1 MPLSLANDIQADG
14 KDIFSVMRFGLLER
28 YLFKTMA
35 VAALSCLI
43 GLTCVIWITSALRE
57 LSLVTGKGQ
66 TILVFLRFTLLSLPA
81 LVIVIAPVA
90 AFAATLYTLNKFNSD
105 SELIV
110 MSASGVPPRQ
120 LLRPFALMAAIAAL
134 LVAFMTL
141 YVMPASFREL
151 RDMITQ
157 IRSDFIANVVKEG
170 QFTTLDQG
178 ITFHYR
184 ERSGEALLGIFF
196 QDRREPGKTSVYIA
210 EKGVTVD
217 IEGRPFL
224 VLEKGSIQRQG
235 GKSQDGTSQDSSIV
249 TFERYGVD
257 LSSFGQDGALPTLK
271 PRERMTNALLFPD
284 ETEQYYINLKGRF
297 RAELHDRFMA
307 PLYVIS
313 FILIGFAALGE
324 PRTTRQGRGSAMAV
338 ATIAVIGLRILGFAL
353 SSVMVRSPGAVYLAY
368 ALPIVTAA
376 VSLALIFAGPRL
388 NPLLAVATRLSDSL
402 MQSLRSRIARPA

>member
-1 MPLSLANDIQADG
+1 
-14 KDIFSVMRFGLLER
+14 MRFGLLER

-57 LSLVTGKGQ
+57 LSLVTGQGQ
-66 TILVFLRFTLLSLPA
+66 TMLVFLRFTLLSLPA

-120 LLRPFALMAAIAAL
+120 LLKPFALMAAIAAV
-134 LVAFMTL
+134 LVAVMTL
-141 YVMPASFREL
+141 YVMPASFRQL

-170 QFTTLDQG
+170 QFTTLEQG

-184 ERSGEALLGIFF
+184 ERSGQALLGIFF

-210 EKGVTVD
+210 EKGVTLD

-224 VLEKGSIQRQG
+224 VLEKGSIQRQEG
-235 GKSQDGTSQDSSIV
+235 RGQDNSIV

-257 LSSFGQDGALPTLK
+257 LSSFGQDGALPILK
-271 PRERMTNALLFPD
+271 PRERTTEALLFPD
-284 ETEQYYINLKGRF
+284 PAEPYYIAVQGRF
-297 RAELHDRFMA
+297 RAELHDRLLA

-324 PRTTRQGRGSAMAV
+324 PRTTRQGRGSAMAA
-338 ATIAVIGLRILGFAL
+338 ATLTVITLRIAGFTL
-353 SSVMVRSPGAVYLAY
+353 SSVMVRSQGAVYVAY
-368 ALPIVTAA
+368 ALPLLAA
-376 VSLALIFAGPRL
+376 AGSLGIIFAGPKL
-388 NPLLAVATRLSDSL
+388 NPLLSAMTRVFDEA
-402 MQSLRSRIARPA
+402 MRSVRTRIARPA

>member
-1 MPLSLANDIQADG
+1 
-14 KDIFSVMRFGLLER
+14 MRFGLLDR
-28 YLFKTMA
+28 YLFKTMV
-35 VAALSCLI
+35 VAALACLI

-66 TILVFLRFTLLSLPA
+66 TFLVFLRFTALSLPA

-90 AFAATLYTLNKFNSD
+90 AFAATLYTLNKMNSD

-110 MSASGVPPRQ
+110 MSASGIAPGK
-120 LLRPFALMAAIAAL
+120 LIKPFAVLAVVSSI

-196 QDRREPGKTSVYIA
+196 QDSREDGKSSVYIA
-210 EKGVTVD
+210 ERGQTLD
-217 IEGRPFL
+217 IDGKPFL
-224 VLEKGSIQRQG
+224 VLESGSIQRQNT
-235 GKSQDGTSQDSSIV
+235 KSSDSSIV
-249 TFERYGVD
+249 TFDRYGVD
-257 LSSFGQDGALPTLK
+257 LSSFGQDGAVVSLK
-271 PRERMTNALLFPD
+271 PRERTTEALLFPD
-284 ETEQYYINLKGRF
+284 ESEQYYINLRGRF
-297 RAELHDRFMA
+297 RAELHDRFLA

-324 PRTTRQGRGSAMAV
+324 PRTTRQGRGSAMA
-338 ATIAVIGLRILGFAL
+338 AASLAVIGLRIVGFAL
-353 SSVMVRSPGAVYLAY
+353 SSMMVRSMNAVYLAY
-368 ALPIVTAA
+368 LLP
-376 VSLALIFAGPRL
+376 LISSVFCLVVIFGGQRL
-388 NPLLAVATRLSDSL
+388 NPAFALASRKADELTDAIKQRLV
-402 MQSLRSRIARPA
+402 RPA

>member
-1 MPLSLANDIQADG
+1 
-14 KDIFSVMRFGLLER
+14 MRFGLLDR
-28 YLFKTMA
+28 YLFKTM
-35 VAALSCLI
+35 VIAALACLV

-66 TILVFLRFTLLSLPA
+66 TFLVFLHFTALSLPA

-90 AFAATLYTLNKFNSD
+90 AFAATLHTLNKLNTD

-110 MSASGVPPRQ
+110 MSASGVPPHK
-120 LLRPFALMAAIAAL
+120 LLKPFAVMAVISSI

-157 IRSDFIANVVKEG
+157 IRGDFIANVVKEG

-196 QDRREPGKTSVYIA
+196 QDNREAGKSSVYIA
-210 EKGVTVD
+210 ERGQTLE
-217 IEGRPFL
+217 IEGKPFL
-224 VLEKGSIQRQG
+224 VLENGSIQRQNA
-235 GKSQDGTSQDSSIV
+235 KSEDNTIV
-249 TFERYGVD
+249 TFDRYGVD
-257 LSSFGQDGALPTLK
+257 LSSFGQDGATVILK
-271 PRERMTNALLFPD
+271 PRERTTEALLFPD
-284 ETEQYYINLKGRF
+284 ENEDYYKALTGRF
-297 RAELHDRFMA
+297 RAELHDRFLA

-324 PRTTRQGRGSAMAV
+324 PRTTRQGRGSAMAT
-338 ATIAVIGLRILGFAL
+338 AALAVIGLRIGGFAL
-353 SSVMVRSPGAVYLAY
+353 SSLMVRSPGAVYLAY
-368 ALPIVTAA
+368 ALPVLSSTFC
-376 VSLALIFAGPRL
+376 LMLIFAGPRL
-388 NPLLAVATRLSDSL
+388 NPAYAMISKLADAASGAVRLRFA
-402 MQSLRSRIARPA
+402 RSA